1 MSVVYITEQG
11 ATVQKRGG
19 RLIVTKK
26 GETVEEIP
34 LMKIDQLRVLGQGVT
49 LTTPALAALAARN
62 VDVVY
67 MTQRGRFLAR
77 VNGKESKHGNL
88 RFRQARLVDQ
98 PPRCLQLAKQ
108 VVAGKLVNQ
117 RALLNQLASH
127 APNEIAAAISGINA
141 MAKRVPAAPD
151 RDTLLGLEGQGAV
164 SYWKG
169 FRALLKGQWGFDR
182 RAYYP
187 PPDPINALLSFGY
200 TLLLNDIQGAL
211 RSIGLDPYLGIF
223 HVIDYGRPSL
233 ALDLEEEWR
242 AVIVDPMVL
251 GLVNSGKIRPTDF
264 ELASK
269 MNGNKPGVYLQKE
282 ARQRFLHAYQLRIHE
297 RAMYPPIGKQETFRR
312 MFLLQAQAF
321 ARVVLADGT
330 IPYQPYVG

>member
-11 ATVQKRGG
+11 ARVKKSGG

-26 GETVEEIP
+26 GKVVEEIP
-34 LMKIDQLRVLGQGVT
+34 LMKVDQVRILGQGVT

-67 MTQRGRFLAR
+67 LTQRGRFLAR

-88 RFRQARLVDQ
+88 RFKQARLVDQ
-98 PPRCLQLAKQ
+98 PQRCFELAKQ
-108 VVAGKLVNQ
+108 IVAGKLINQ
-117 RALLNQLASH
+117 RALLNELASS
-127 APNEIAAAISGINA
+127 APDEIAAAISGINA
-141 MAKRVPAAPD
+141 MGKRVKGAPD

-211 RSIGLDPYLGIF
+211 RTVGLDPYLGVF

-242 AVIVDPMVL
+242 AIIVDPMVL
-251 GLVNSGKIRPTDF
+251 GLVNRGQIRPSDF
-264 ELASK
+264 ELVSK
-269 MNGNKPGVYLQKE
+269 NNGQKPGVYLQEK
-282 ARQRFLHAYQLRIHE
+282 ARQRFLQAYQQRTHQFAL
-297 RAMYPPIGKQETFRR
+297 YPPIGKQETFRR

-330 IPYQPYVG
+330 IEYKPYTG